1 MSFTLG
7 TFENYRR
14 DTLAAKKRY
23 RDQFKERPEDWS
35 KGEVGQPPASA
46 REFKWAPYLRADNI
60 RVGRSAGAVAT
71 DLQAVSLG
79 QVSEQEAQADIA
91 RTISGGGERLNDL
104 RPLFKDVA
112 REAKETE
119 HPGLRY
125 AWVDIETTCLNESV
139 GDIIEVGLLV
149 TDEHGNTIEEVDELF
164 GLSDPDFERAIGM
177 VGAEAVH
184 GIGMDKLDGL
194 VPFTS
199 DNPAYE
205 KVREVLCDP
214 EVIMVSH
221 NKNFENAWFSLYLD
235 GFFEVHQRSL
245 PDATTPR
252 ALELDTKTVT
262 RMLTD
267 ASALSLQAFVE
278 KMGLAY
284 VNAHRAMNDVVMMK
298 DAFFRVRDA
307 L

>member
-1 MSFTLG
+1 M
-7 TFENYRR
+7 
-14 DTLAAKKRY
+14 
-23 RDQFKERPEDWS
+23 
-35 KGEVGQPPASA
+35 
-46 REFKWAPYLRADNI
+46 
-60 RVGRSAGAVAT
+60 
-71 DLQAVSLG
+71 
-79 QVSEQEAQADIA
+79 
-91 RTISGGGERLNDL
+91 
-104 RPLFKDVA
+104 
-112 REAKETE
+112 
-119 HPGLRY
+119 
-125 AWVDIETTCLNESV
+125 DIETTCLNESV

-164 GLSDPDFERAIGM
+164 GLSDPDFEQATGM

-194 VPFTS
+194 APFTS

-245 PDATTPR
+245 PTTSPR
-252 ALELDTKTVT
+252 ALELDTKTVA